1 MQMCSSSEIKTASSA
16 YGILLQG
23 IYPLIAEHSL
33 LVYRI
38 LNRYSTC
45 LRNLQHDIIPVT
57 CLVLV
62 GRETLI
68 ASYASGLIQVINLT
82 TDVVIRRLEG
92 HQAFIHQLIYND
104 RNSTLASASEDSTAK
119 LWNFITGRCLATFPG
134 HQEIINRI
142 TWLDNGK
149 FLATS
154 DRAGAIRIWSIEDR

>member
-1 MQMCSSSEIKTASSA
+1 MCSSSEIKTASSA

-45 LRNLQHDIIPVT
+45 LRNLQHDIVPVT

-62 GRETLI
+62 G
-68 ASYASGLIQVINLT
+68 
-82 TDVVIRRLEG
+82 
-92 HQAFIHQLIYND
+92 HQAFVHQLIYND

-134 HQEIINRI
+134 HQEIVNRI
-142 TWLDNGK
+142 AWLDNGK